1 MAAKKHK
8 KNISQKERA
17 EKYLKFLEFF
27 NNFINHAPK
36 HREPFI
42 EKDMRL

>member
-1 MAAKKHK
+1 
-8 KNISQKERA
+8 
-17 EKYLKFLEFF
+17 LEFF